1 MVDVTGVRSRVS
13 AKGGGKMGERGGW
26 WPFGR
31 KAGSEIKETRE
42 ESLVVPAASEPDP
55 DPDPRASELS
65 FVRQVEEDGPLREIC
80 ARASSLMKDA
90 LALYRE
96 GHVQSAVARF
106 NGALEWLG
114 PLAAQHPDVWDIR
127 YNLIRC
133 YEAVDPDRAIAIGF
147 EARELL
153 LRWGDDERFG
163 PDYTRAPHLF
173 TVCRK
178 LYKQLV
184 VRGRPL
190 DALASIQTVIDT
202 SDAVYERDPNAML
215 LVEKLCAMFFLDQIR
230 AGQDVSVLLA
240 PIPENGPEPSFSF
253 HPGRSEAEDT
263 LIAQLQR
270 VAAGLS

>member
-1 MVDVTGVRSRVS
+1 
-13 AKGGGKMGERGGW
+13 MGERGGW

-31 KAGSEIKETRE
+31 KSEAGDARDRVETASVPDASGPALDPRTRE
-42 ESLVVPAASEPDP
+42 LE
-55 DPDPRASELS
+55 
-65 FVRQVEEDGPLREIC
+65 FVRQVETDGPLREVC
-80 ARASSLMKDA
+80 ARASRLMQDA
-90 LALYRE
+90 LAFYRE
-96 GHVQSAVARF
+96 GRQDAAIARY

-114 PLAAQHPDVWDIR
+114 PLAAQHPDIWDIR

-153 LRWGDDERFG
+153 LRWGDDDRFG

-184 VRGRPL
+184 VRGRAL
-190 DALASIQTVIDT
+190 DAMASLQTVIDT
-202 SDAVYERDPNAML
+202 SDAIYAQEPNAML

-230 AGQDVSVLLA
+230 AGHSVKDLLA
-240 PIPENGPEPSFSF
+240 QVPENGPEPSFSF
-253 HPGRSEAEDT
+253 HPGRSEAEDA
-263 LIAQLQR
+263 LIAQLQQ
-270 VAAGLS
+270 VASALS